1 MARSRTRSPAGA
13 RARARNDDDK
23 LARRSAI
30 LAVAAEVLGRRQYAT
45 VTMAEIAERCG
56 LAKGTLYLYFPT
68 KEALF
73 LAALE
78 GELVVWFAE
87 LGASLTRAGK
97 VGVQQFARTVA
108 GSLIARERLVDLLAL
123 LHTVLEQN
131 IEVATA
137 LPFKRMLRDNVVMGG
152 ALVEAAIDGLRPGDG
167 VRLLLRTHALVVGL
181 RQMADPPPALRE
193 LVEREDLAELRVDF
207 AAELEHALAEL
218 AAGMLLAA
226 RAAGRERRDPA
237 AANDRA

>member
-1 MARSRTRSPAGA
+1 MARSRLRGPVTS
-13 RARARNDDDK
+13 RARNDDDK
-23 LARRSAI
+23 LARREMI
-30 LAVAAEVLGRRQYAT
+30 LTIAAECLGRRQYAT

-78 GELVVWFAE
+78 RGLVAWFAA
-87 LGASLTRAGK
+87 LGDSLGRAGK
-97 VGVQQFARTVA
+97 LEAPEFAR
-108 GSLIARERLVDLLAL
+108 LIAASLVARESLVDLLAL
-123 LHTVLEQN
+123 LRTVLEQN
-131 IEVATA
+131 IEIEIA
-137 LPFKRMLRDNVVMGG
+137 LSFKRTLRDNIVAGG
-152 ALVEAAIDGLRPGDG
+152 KVVEAALDGLRPGDG

-207 AAELEHALAEL
+207 AAELERTICEI
-218 AAGMLLAA
+218 AAGMLYSA
-226 RAAGRERRDPA
+226 RVGGMARQVAQVGE
-237 AANDRA
+237 